1 MKTGWKLRE
10 KLIATFLGL
19 SVIPLVIAIVI
30 LGHQA
35 KNFLEDQSQDYL
47 IAKVDGFAM
56 MVQTRYDA
64 IAGSIDI
71 IKEQLSKQLKDDIVK
86 QAAKEKYYKTG
97 YMVIFQSDGLCLY
110 HPKAEF
116 IGTMKAYE
124 TYPFVKEVI
133 ARAKEGKRTY
143 TYTFNGARKLGAL
156 SYHKGL
162 DIILWASAPQK
173 EVLAKVNT
181 LSLIMYAFLAIV
193 VIVVVA
199 VGFFT
204 AGKIAH
210 NVKAISDSMRDL
222 AEGEGDL
229 RVRLPILTSDEVGD
243 LAHWFN
249 RFMENLEGVIGKVKQ
264 AAALVNTASQE
275 VAAGSQG
282 LSQTSQEQA
291 SAIEEVAATIEEMTS
306 TIKHTAANADE
317 GRGKAKEMV
326 AMASKTNTV
335 SQELITAMGEMS
347 SASKKIG
354 DITVTVNEVAFQ
366 TNLLA
371 LNAAVEAARAGEHG
385 KGFAVVAE
393 EVRALAQ
400 RSADAARQIKVLIDD
415 TVEKI
420 SAGDEM
426 GKRSGE
432 AIGAIIVHI
441 EALSETMEEI
451 ATSSAEQARGVDELN
466 RAITQIDA
474 TTQQNASTVEEL
486 SSTADSM
493 NSEAKE
499 LSQTDERF
507 QVSGESAPASK
518 AKPAPAARGAVKP
531 ASTAAPARPS
541 VRPAPERKP
550 AAIKS
555 PAAEIIS
562 DTEGFEEF

>member
-1 MKTGWKLRE
+1 MKNGWKLRE
-10 KLIATFLGL
+10 KLVVTFLGL
-19 SVIPLVIAIVI
+19 SIIPLVIAIAF

-35 KNFLEDQSQDYL
+35 KNFLEEQSQDYL

-56 MVQTRYDA
+56 MVQTRYDS
-64 IAGSIDI
+64 ISGSIDI

-86 QAAKEKYYKTG
+86 QAAKEKYYQTG
-97 YMVIFQSDGLCLY
+97 YMVIFQANGLCLY

-124 TYPFVKEVI
+124 TFPFVKEVI
-133 ARAKEGKRTY
+133 ARAKAGKRTY
-143 TYTFNGARKLGAL
+143 SYTYNGDRKLGAL
-156 SYHKGL
+156 AYNQGL
-162 DIILWASAPQK
+162 DIVLWASAPAK

-193 VIVVVA
+193 TLIVIVV
-199 VGFFT
+199 GYFT
-204 AGKIAH
+204 AKKIAH
-210 NVKAISDSMRDL
+210 NVKAISDSMKDL

-229 RVRLPILTSDEVGD
+229 RVRLPVLTSDEVGD

-249 RFMENLEGVIGKVKQ
+249 RFMENLEGVIAKVKQ
-264 AAALVNTASQE
+264 AASQVNMASQE

-282 LSQTSQEQA
+282 FSQNSQEQA

-317 GRGKAKEMV
+317 GRGKAKFMVEM
-326 AMASKTNTV
+326 ANKTNTV
-335 SQELITAMGEMS
+335 SQELITAMSEMS

-400 RSADAARQIKVLIDD
+400 RSAEAARQIKVLIED
-415 TVEKI
+415 TVDKI

-426 GKRSGE
+426 VKRSGE
-432 AIGAIIVHI
+432 AIAEIIVHI
-441 EALSETMEEI
+441 ETLSETMEEI
-451 ATSSAEQARGVDELN
+451 ATSSNEQARGVDELN
-466 RAITQIDA
+466 RAVTQIDA
-474 TTQQNASTVEEL
+474 TTQQNAGTVEEL
-486 SSTADSM
+486 SSTADAMS
-493 NSEAKE
+493 SEARE
-499 LSQTDERF
+499 LTQTVERF
-507 QVSGESAPASK
+507 KVTGEAAKPKTAPVTRPASK
-518 AKPAPAARGAVKP
+518 PTRSA
-531 ASTAAPARPS
+531 TPARTP
-541 VRPAPERKP
+541 VKPAPERKP
-550 AAIKS
+550 AALK
-555 PAAEIIS
+555 PAEKEIIS
-562 DTEGFEEF
+562 DNEGFEEF